1 MRVRAAFLGLSV
13 LAAGF
18 AAGCGDDEVGATAG
32 GDSASGTDTDVSGTD
47 PTVDTNSDPT
57 ADTDSGD
64 SVGETESGGGCV
76 DDLDCDDDNPCT
88 TDVCNPDGTC
98 GHEAGAITTECRPQI
113 DVEYP
118 PRAATIEAASAD
130 EIVTIVGTA
139 QSLSGAIATLT
150 INGDDVSVGGDGSF
164 SHDYDPKFG
173 GNTLVLETTDAS
185 GQTRKRVQSFLFS
198 TSYSKPTTPITEP
211 AIEGLGIYL
220 SQEVLDDGD
229 RSEPYDDLASLIGLA
244 LASFDVSSFFDA
256 STPLASQLGY
266 DIYLTDLRLGGTAV
280 VLTGIDGGLHMQAS
294 LLDVDGDLNFD
305 CTTAGCVLLG
315 GDGTGGLDV
324 ESVVIEAD
332 VILGVDQEA
341 HELDITLENVTTN
354 VNNLDIY
361 SNNVWTNFLLTLA
374 ESFIISGVVSDLETE
389 LNGQL
394 EGVLGPLLEEGLSAF
409 SLSTSLEFPNLAD
422 ADSPIGI
429 DLITDFQDTDFHDGS
444 SPPNPSPPQG
454 GVIALRGGGYVVD
467 DVISIDNL
475 GIPDRNGCGEL
486 DRSEIAMARADL
498 MEIGL
503 HDDLLNQLLYGA
515 WRGGLLDFPL
525 PEDLLGGGDDA
536 IYSDLDVKITGQL
549 APTASNCNPRSKLL
563 AHLGDVEI
571 EASLTLF
578 DQPVSFTAYS
588 SMEIEV
594 ELIADDAG
602 IGIAL
607 TNIDNV
613 ETELSVN
620 EDMAISSEPT
630 LISVLE
636 TALVDNLIGQL
647 GDGALGGIE
656 LPEIDL
662 SESLGLPPGTAVVA
676 IQIDGVGRNEG
687 TTVVRGHL

>member
-1 MRVRAAFLGLSV
+1 MIV
-13 LAAGF
+13 
-18 AAGCGDDEVGATAG
+18 
-32 GDSASGTDTDVSGTD
+32 
-47 PTVDTNSDPT
+47 
-57 ADTDSGD
+57 
-64 SVGETESGGGCV
+64 
-76 DDLDCDDDNPCT
+76 
-88 TDVCNPDGTC
+88 
-98 GHEAGAITTECRPQI
+98 
-113 DVEYP
+113 
-118 PRAATIEAASAD
+118 ATIEAASAD
-130 EIVTIVGTA
+130 EVVTVVGKA
-139 QSLSGAIATLT
+139 QSLSGEITALT
-150 INGDDVSVGGDGSF
+150 INGTDVSFDADGAF

-198 TSYSKPTTPITEP
+198 TSYSKPTTPIVEP

-229 RSEPYDDLASLIGLA
+229 RSEPFDDLASLLGLA
-244 LASFDVSSFFDA
+244 LESFDVSSFFDS

-280 VLTGIDGGLHMQAS
+280 ILNSIDGGLRMQAS
-294 LLDVDGDLNFD
+294 LLDVEGDLDFD

-315 GDGTGGLDV
+315 GDGTGGLNID
-324 ESVVIEAD
+324 SVVIEGD
-332 VILGVDQEA
+332 VVLGVDQEA

-361 SNNVWTNFLLTLA
+361 SNNVWTNFLLSLA
-374 ESFIISGVVSDLETE
+374 ESFIISGVVSDLEAE

-409 SLSTSLEFPNLAD
+409 ALSTSLEFPNLAD

-429 DLITDFQDTDFHDGS
+429 DLITDFQATDFHDGA
-444 SPPNPSPPQG
+444 SPPDPTPPQG

-467 DVISIDNL
+467 DVIDIDNL
-475 GIPDRNGCGEL
+475 GIPDRNGCGEAE
-486 DRSEIAMARADL
+486 RSEIQMARSNI

-525 PEDLLGGGDDA
+525 PEDLLGGGDGL
-536 IYSDLDVKITGQL
+536 YSDLDVKITGLL
-549 APTASNCNPRSKLL
+549 APTASNCNPRQKLL

-571 EASLTLF
+571 VASLKLF

-594 ELIADDAG
+594 ELIADEEG

-613 ETELSVN
+613 QTELSVN
-620 EDMAISSEPT
+620 EDMAIESEPT

-662 SESLGLPPGTAVVA
+662 SESLGLDPGTAVVA
-676 IQIDGVGRNEG
+676 IQIDGVDRNEG